1 VDDARWR
8 VSGRPLVLGHRGAPR
23 VERENT
29 VEAFRRAVELGADG
43 VELDVRRT
51 ADGALVVHHDA
62 VVEGVGPIVA
72 ATAARLAGAA
82 PWVPTLADA
91 LAACA
96 GALVNVEIKN
106 FPGEPDWDP
115 DQEVGQALPGQL
127 GDADVVVSS
136 FLSAAAERV
145 REVAPGVATG
155 LLVLPGDPRG
165 RIDDAVERGHDA
177 LHPCDRGL
185 DAATVAAV
193 VARCHDAGLRCHVW
207 TVDDPERMRLW
218 AGAGV
223 DALITNVPDVARAT
237 VG

>member
-1 VDDARWR
+1 VDAGRWKLA
-8 VSGRPLVLGHRGAPR
+8 GRPVVLGHRGAPR

-29 VEAFRRAVELGADG
+29 VAAFRLAVELGADG

-51 ADGALVVHHDA
+51 ADGALVVHHDPTVA
-62 VVEGVGPIVA
+62 GVGPIVA
-72 ATAARLAGAA
+72 ATAAELAGAA

-115 DQEVGQALPGQL
+115 AQQVAATLPGEL
-127 GDADVVVSS
+127 GEADVVVSC
-136 FLSAAAERV
+136 FLSAAVERV
-145 REVAPGVATG
+145 REVAPGVPTG
-155 LLVLPGDPRG
+155 LLVLPGDPRAA
-165 RIDDAVERGHDA
+165 IDDAAARGHDA
-177 LHPCDRGL
+177 LHPCDQGL

-193 VARCHDAGLRCHVW
+193 VARCHDVGLRCHVW
-207 TVDDPERMRLW
+207 TVDDPDRMRLW

-223 DALITNVPDVARAT
+223 DALITNVPDVARA
-237 VG
+237 VLG